1 MDELPIYSDAIRRG
15 PDPFA
20 DLKNLEGADL
30 TTCWERFDRLIDFAE
45 SASDINHARE
55 LSTAPTKEV
64 LLKMHKVMFSG
75 RDSAGALRHSVTTA
89 MFRGQD
95 CPEPEF
101 VDRSLDN
108 FERWLTA
115 DSFMEIHAVEKAALV
130 LTRLIDIWPFEFG
143 NRTTAVVFSNHFLA
157 EARLPPFFI
166 LAEKIEE
173 FDRVLEQAITMQTQP
188 LVTAMYESMRRELN
202 LVGR

>member
-1 MDELPIYSDAIRRG
+1 MRQ
-15 PDPFA
+15 
-20 DLKNLEGADL
+20 
-30 TTCWERFDRLIDFAE
+30 
-45 SASDINHARE
+45 
-55 LSTAPTKEV
+55 
-64 LLKMHKVMFSG
+64 
-75 RDSAGALRHSVTTA
+75 SVTTA

-115 DSFMEIHAVEKAALV
+115 DSFMEIHAVEKSALV

-188 LVTAMYESMRRELN
+188 LVTAIYESMQRELN
-202 LVGR
+202 LVGV

>member
-1 MDELPIYSDAIRRG
+1 MDELPIYSDMLRRG

-20 DLKNLEGADL
+20 DLKNLEEVDL
-30 TTCWERFDRLIDFAE
+30 TTCWERFDRLIDLGE
-45 SASDINHARE
+45 SASDVKHARE
-55 LSTAPTKEV
+55 SLTAPTKEV
-64 LLKMHKVMFSG
+64 LLRLHERMFSG
-75 RDSAGALRHSVTTA
+75 REGAGALRGSVTTA

-115 DSFMEIHAVEKAALV
+115 DSFMEIHPVLQAALV
-130 LTRLIDIWPFEFG
+130 LTRLVDIWPFEFG
-143 NRTTAVVFSNHFLA
+143 NRTTAVVFCNHFLA
-157 EARLPPFFI
+157 EAHLPPFFI
-166 LAEKIEE
+166 LPENVEE
-173 FDRVLEQAITMQTQP
+173 FDRVLEPAITMQTQP
-188 LVTAMYESMRRELN
+188 LVTSIYESMQRELN